1 MTLPTLYGIPNCD
14 SVRKARSWLAAHQID
29 YHFVDFK
36 DAPPK
41 IATLN
46 HWLEALGT
54 TQLVNRRSTTY
65 RQLTEAN
72 KTALE
77 AGDVAAILAAHPTLI
92 KRPVLDWGGAVSVG
106 FSADAY
112 ARHFGL

>member
-29 YHFVDFK
+29 YRFVDFK

-41 IATLN
+41 ITTLN
-46 HWLEALGT
+46 HWLEALGA
-54 TQLVNRRSTTY
+54 TQLVNRRSATY
-65 RQLTEAN
+65 RQLNQAN
-72 KTALE
+72 KNALE

-92 KRPVLDWGGAVSVG
+92 KRPVLDWDGAVAVG
-106 FSADAY
+106 FSADDY
-112 ARHFGL
+112 ARRFGL

>member
-92 KRPVLDWGGAVSVG
+92 QRPVLDWGGAISVG

>member
-36 DAPPK
+36 AAPPK

-92 KRPVLDWGGAVSVG
+92 KRPVLDWGGAISVG

>member
-92 KRPVLDWGGAVSVG
+92 KRPVLDWGGAISVG

>member
-14 SVRKARSWLAAHQID
+14 SVRKARSWLATHQID
-29 YHFVDFK
+29 YRFVDFK

-41 IATLN
+41 TTTLN
-46 HWLEALGT
+46 HWLEALGA

-65 RQLTEAN
+65 RQLTQVD
-72 KTALE
+72 KTALD

-92 KRPVLDWGGAVSVG
+92 KRPVLDWDGAVAVG
-106 FSADAY
+106 FSADDY
-112 ARHFGL
+112 ARRSGL

>member
-65 RQLTEAN
+65 RLLTEAN

-92 KRPVLDWGGAVSVG
+92 KRPVLDWGGAISVG